1 MRDVKIAIIGAG
13 SAVFCKT
20 LLLDILAIKWDVR
33 LEVALMAPSTAK
45 SAQVKEFA
53 DAVIA
58 GAGINA
64 SIYVT
69 TDRADAV
76 KGAKY
81 IITTFLI
88 GGMEAYKHD
97 YETPLKYGVDQCIA
111 DSIGPGGIFRALRTV
126 PVMME
131 LADDVKRHGAPGAL
145 ILNYVNPMA
154 IVSWAL
160 NGTGV
165 DNVGLCHGVQ
175 TTIELIASYVGLP
188 KKDIDY
194 FYAGINHMTW
204 FLRLEHNGEDL
215 YPKLRENF
223 EKPEYYANEKVRGE
237 LFRQVGYFMTEST
250 GHLSEYLPWF
260 RSSDRALGMYCDEPL
275 FGGESG
281 AAYKWGLAVA
291 EKQRGRKIFEGLE
304 TKLPLRS
311 IENGSYIIEAMET
324 GRSFYF
330 NGNVQNGGCITNLPT
345 DCCVEVPVY
354 ADRTG
359 LHPVY
364 VGDLP
369 VVCAAL
375 NRSNIDVHR
384 LARGAAISG
393 DPEIL
398 VMACAIDPLTATKV
412 TLREAREM
420 VSEMLEKER
429 VWLPQF
435 EGKKV
440 RKTPV
445 ISIPCDVKRVE
456 VPMDPALAITARFKE
471 LAE

>member
-1 MRDVKIAIIGAG
+1 
-13 SAVFCKT
+13 
-20 LLLDILAIKWDVR
+20 
-33 LEVALMAPSTAK
+33 
-45 SAQVKEFA
+45 
-53 DAVIA
+53 
-58 GAGINA
+58 
-64 SIYVT
+64 
-69 TDRADAV
+69 
-76 KGAKY
+76 
-81 IITTFLI
+81 
-88 GGMEAYKHD
+88 
-97 YETPLKYGVDQCIA
+97 
-111 DSIGPGGIFRALRTV
+111 
-126 PVMME
+126 
-131 LADDVKRHGAPGAL
+131 
-145 ILNYVNPMA
+145 
-154 IVSWAL
+154 
-160 NGTGV
+160 
-165 DNVGLCHGVQ
+165 
-175 TTIELIASYVGLP
+175 
-188 KKDIDY
+188 
-194 FYAGINHMTW
+194 
-204 FLRLEHNGEDL
+204 
-215 YPKLRENF
+215 
-223 EKPEYYANEKVRGE
+223 
-237 LFRQVGYFMTEST
+237 
-250 GHLSEYLPWF
+250 
-260 RSSDRALGMYCDEPL
+260 
-275 FGGESG
+275 
-281 AAYKWGLAVA
+281 
-291 EKQRGRKIFEGLE
+291 
-304 TKLPLRS
+304 LPLRS

-384 LARGAAISG
+384 LAREAAISG